1 VLAATIASQ
10 GFWERRWE
18 QKERVQDAAFVAH
31 HIHRENAANVYANTR
46 RVAGIMT
53 AFEDDDY
60 KLQVSEGSLPLAV
73 MAKLLL
79 VRLSESKQ
87 GLQYDMHLLV

>member
-1 VLAATIASQ
+1 MCICGCPSLPQ

-18 QKERVQDAAFVAH
+18 EKERVQDAAFVAH
-31 HIHRENAANVYANTR
+31 HIHREKAANVYANTR

-60 KLQVSEGSLPLAV
+60 KLQVCKCVYTLGYTS
-73 MAKLLL
+73 M
-79 VRLSESKQ
+79 
-87 GLQYDMHLLV
+87 